1 MLNDVL
7 VDVVVPAAGVG
18 SRMGA
23 DKPKQYLLLDD
34 KTTIIE
40 ATLRALAQCK
50 AVGRLIVAISPEDH
64 YFSSLKLQDLPKVT
78 TVLGGKERCDT
89 VYLALQHVNSPYVM
103 VHDAARPFVRAA
115 DLDKLIALCKREALG
130 GILASPVADTIKLA
144 YAGSIEKTVDRKHL
158 YRAFTPQL
166 FKTELLKKALD
177 FCQERGM
184 VVTDEASAVEALGLK
199 PELVMSSSE
208 NFKITT
214 PADLVL
220 ARALYQYRK
229 ENSCA

>member
-166 FKTELLKKALD
+166 FKKSFRFLSRTRHGGNGWSFCRWSFRLKTWA
-177 FCQERGM
+177 CY
-184 VVTDEASAVEALGLK
+184 V
-199 PELVMSSSE
+199 
-208 NFKITT
+208 
-214 PADLVL
+214 
-220 ARALYQYRK
+220 
-229 ENSCA
+229 